1 MWVEGD
7 EILRRV
13 DDKSVDKLAR
23 IGKWE
28 ARMGGN
34 GKWGNRRRWLWWGE
48 RNAGCGTMMIWCGL
62 RGR

>member
-1 MWVEGD
+1 MSTNKMVGVHRWHTVWVEGD

-13 DDKSVDKLAR
+13 DGKSVDKLAR

-34 GKWGNRRRWLWWGE
+34 GKWGNRRTWL
-48 RNAGCGTMMIWCGL
+48 
-62 RGR
+62 